1 MKTLFAFS
9 LIFIFQLLSIYSF
22 AQEESTNWEY
32 SRNKKY
38 MFINYENNKIN
49 NVKSLTPLF
58 KKLQKIKKT
67 KKGQLNIVHIGDSHI
82 QADLICKVLRQGFQD
97 YFGNAGRG
105 LVFSHQL
112 AKSNAPSDVF
122 SSSNVVWKHN
132 RCAHP
137 ETNTLHGISGFGIH
151 STSGDAKISL
161 HIKNDLVDYR
171 FDKIQLFLG
180 DENSSYTLRT
190 LDESRSYNF
199 ETKIDIDTPSTT
211 ILLDSLTNGF
221 SFYKN
226 ISKYQD
232 SGLFSFY
239 GASLTKKDSSGVI
252 YNNVG
257 CNGAQFWQFSKSKL
271 FFKQLKALKGDLY
284 ILSFGTNE
292 AQNSKI
298 VTDSFSSQIDVFVKS
313 IKSINPNA
321 VILFTMPPGSYFQGI
336 APNKTLKTIANAIEF
351 YCLNNNFSYWDLYN
365 ISGGYL
371 GAKMWNNNNLM
382 AKDLVH
388 YTKDG
393 YNLQGNLLLEAFVNS
408 YNLYDRE
415 NPYIFINKV
424 PKGSK

>member
-1 MKTLFAFS
+1 
-9 LIFIFQLLSIYSF
+9 
-22 AQEESTNWEY
+22 
-32 SRNKKY
+32 

-226 ISKYQD
+226 KSKYQD

-298 VTDSFSSQIDVFVKS
+298 VTDSFISQIDVFVKS

-321 VILFTMPPGSYFQGI
+321 VI
-336 APNKTLKTIANAIEF
+336 
-351 YCLNNNFSYWDLYN
+351 LNNNFSYWDLYN